1 MTKGTKEVAET
12 IVFEAVDVGDSDE
25 ASNAHNK
32 HADTHKPDHEY
43 KDDNGHHKIWYHT
56 SPKGRKTTLLH
67 TSEEGASG
75 APLMKLSGNA
85 HHSVSDIKKSQK
97 DYNESYTPNE
107 RVNVMPKTIS
117 RQDIDIQE
125 DIDAVFQGSDLS
137 EEFKQKAT
145 EIFETAVIS
154 SVNQKLAQIAEE
166 TEKELNE
173 QIASIQEGFTA
184 KLDEYMDYVVEQ
196 FMEDNKVAIESG
208 LRAEITE
215 NFLTGLRDLF
225 TEHYIEIP
233 ESKVDVVDELA
244 NRVEELEAAVNE
256 EITRNVDM
264 KQKVEMFER
273 EIAFVE
279 VSEGLTET
287 QIAKFESLAEAVEYS
302 DSETYKQKLETIRQ
316 SYFAEQTEVTESNR
330 GLDDEPVGT
339 EELTEAA
346 GPMKVYSEAIS
357 RTFKKQ

>member
-1 MTKGTKEVAET
+1 MKKEDIEAMMTKGTKEVAE
-12 IVFEAVDVGDSDE
+12 G
-25 ASNAHNK
+25 
-32 HADTHKPDHEY
+32 
-43 KDDNGHHKIWYHT
+43 
-56 SPKGRKTTLLH
+56 
-67 TSEEGASG
+67 EEVEGEVVTEQG
-75 APLMKLSGNA
+75 LK
-85 HHSVSDIKKSQK
+85 
-97 DYNESYTPNE
+97 
-107 RVNVMPKTIS
+107 VMPKTIS